1 MYEYYT
7 NENKNLKIFDKK
19 ICQRKK
25 ILKSQHII

>member
-1 MYEYYT
+1 MYEYY